1 MELIRQVGDEIHPS
15 IKLEVDYP
23 SRHPDKKLPILDLKV
38 WVEQREKDVQGSNQM
53 VSMIM
58 YEFYTKEIASKALV
72 NARSAMSASV
82 KRTVLSQAVLRVLL
96 NCSPFLPWAN
106 VVEKVEEVVHRMQ
119 YSGYNKKFR
128 YEVVDSAIKAYR
140 AKQEAELKGERP
152 MHRPKGWRRDE
163 RETEKSKKREDWYK
177 KGGNEAVIFVPA
189 TPESQLQKEYQR
201 EIRNQGYR

>member
-1 MELIRQVGDEIHPS
+1 MDTTKVEEDKKRASDERTMELIRQVGDDIHPS

-23 SRHPDKKLPILDLKV
+23 SKHPDKKLPILDLKV
-38 WVEQREKDVQGSNQM
+38 WVEQREKEVQGSNQM

-96 NCSPFLPWAN
+96 NCSPLLPWAN
-106 VVEKVEEVVHRMQ
+106 VVEKVDEVVLRMQ
-119 YSGYNKKFR
+119 YSGYNKKFS
-128 YEVVDSAIKAYR
+128 YEVVDPAIKAYR
-140 AKQEAELKGERP
+140 AKQEAELKGEGP

-163 RETEKSKKREDWYK
+163 RETEK
-177 KGGNEAVIFVPA
+177 I
-189 TPESQLQKEYQR
+189 
-201 EIRNQGYR
+201 